1 MKTFF
6 VEKLLL
12 VTGFTTKLSLHFYDF
27 LRFLVQFTRLRNL
40 TLDLLN
46 LFAPRPLESF
56 TRVLLKPWSSQNYPR
71 RHRGDHRWWI
81 AGPTRPGKRL
91 GRSTCSPSMDW
102 WCRLR
107 RGGLWRPSLVRSRQR
122 TRPCSDSGEGSG
134 VPQQC
139 AARGAS
145 TGSKGEVRVV
155 GGRRHRAESG
165 ASRWWRY

>member
-56 TRVLLKPWSSQNYPR
+56 TRVLLKP
-71 RHRGDHRWWI
+71 
-81 AGPTRPGKRL
+81 
-91 GRSTCSPSMDW
+91 
-102 WCRLR
+102 
-107 RGGLWRPSLVRSRQR
+107 
-122 TRPCSDSGEGSG
+122 
-134 VPQQC
+134 
-139 AARGAS
+139 
-145 TGSKGEVRVV
+145 
-155 GGRRHRAESG
+155 
-165 ASRWWRY
+165 